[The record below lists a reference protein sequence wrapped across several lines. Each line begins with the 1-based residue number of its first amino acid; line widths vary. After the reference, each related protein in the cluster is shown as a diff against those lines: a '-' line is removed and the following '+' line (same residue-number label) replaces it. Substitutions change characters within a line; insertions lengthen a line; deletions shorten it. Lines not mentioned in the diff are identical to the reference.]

1 MSNSVKDNQ
10 AETSQGIG
18 WRQDFPTLNQ
28 EVDGKPLVYLDS
40 AASAQTPN
48 RVIDRMSRFYRD
60 EYASVHR
67 GVHQLSANATDN
79 MEQSRDK
86 ARAFLGAQSRD
97 EIVFTKGTTEAINL
111 VANGFLKPLLR
122 LKGNQPSEIVISSL
136 EHHANIVPW
145 QMLAEQFN
153 LTVKVWEA
161 NERGELDIHALEPLL
176 TENTALVAVTHI
188 SNVLGSRTPIEDV
201 TELAHKNG
209 IPVLLDGAQAVMHET
224 VNVEALNCD
233 FYVFSA
239 HKLYGPTGIGVLF
252 GKKTLLD
259 AMEPWEGGGAMID
272 KVCIPSG
279 TTFNQAPWKFEAGT
293 PNIAGILGLGEAI
306 DYVQEARLDAI
317 AQYENEL
324 MDYAL
329 TQLASIENIQI
340 YGNPSHRAGV
350 IPFNLGNHHAYD
362 VGTFLDR
369 YGIAIRTG
377 HHCAMPLLESLSQ
390 SAVCRASIAMYTTRE
405 DIDALVAGLKR
416 INLLLG

>member
-1 MSNSVKDNQ
+1 MSNSVKDNPV
-10 AETSQGIG
+10 ETTQGIQ

-40 AASAQTPN
+40 AASAQTPT

-79 MEQSRDK
+79 MEQARDK
-86 ARAFLGAQSRD
+86 VRAFLGAQTRD

-122 LKGNQPSEIVISSL
+122 LKGDQPSEIIISNL

-153 LTVKVWEA
+153 LTVKVWEV
-161 NERGELDIHALEPLL
+161 NDRGELDINALIPLL
-176 TENTALVAVTHI
+176 SDRTVLVAVAHI
-188 SNVLGSRTPIEDV
+188 SNVLGSRTPIETV

-209 IPVLLDGAQAVMHET
+209 IPVLLDGAQAVMHEV
-224 VNVEALNCD
+224 VNVGSLNCD

-239 HKLYGPTGIGVLF
+239 HKLYGPTGIGVLY
-252 GKKTLLD
+252 GKKSLLD

-272 KVCIPSG
+272 KVSLPSG

-306 DYVQEARLDAI
+306 DYVQAAGLDLI
-317 AQYENEL
+317 AERENEL

-329 TQLASIENIQI
+329 TQLSSIDNLQI
-340 YGNPSHRAGV
+340 YGNPNHRSGV
-350 IPFNLGNHHAYD
+350 IPFNLGDHHAYD

-377 HHCAMPLLESLSQ
+377 HHCAMPLLESLRQ